1 MDKLFYPENYETGVV
16 VELYGLLRED
26 FSGGRMREA
35 RAEIKAEFPSGN
47 EDWKVNAGTFLDLTH
62 VRCEVHWLQGKPQTQ
77 SLGSLQQRRLKL
89 EWWHVLFAPAVGGLL
104 VGVILK
110 YLTPGGNAEGVA
122 QVIEAG
128 SLRGSKLTLRRGLAV
143 ATVSAWRRF

>member
-1 MDKLFYPENYETGVV
+1 MDKQFYPKDYETGVV

-89 EWWHVLFAPAVGGLL
+89 EWWHVL
-104 VGVILK
+104 
-110 YLTPGGNAEGVA
+110 PGE
-122 QVIEAG
+122 
-128 SLRGSKLTLRRGLAV
+128 
-143 ATVSAWRRF
+143 

>member
-1 MDKLFYPENYETGVV
+1 MDKLFYLEDFETGVV

-62 VRCEVHWLQGKPQTQ
+62 VRCEIHWLQGKPQTQ
-77 SLGSLQQRRLKL
+77 SLRSLQQRRLKL
-89 EWWHVLFAPAVGGLL
+89 EWWHVL
-104 VGVILK
+104 
-110 YLTPGGNAEGVA
+110 PGE
-122 QVIEAG
+122 
-128 SLRGSKLTLRRGLAV
+128 
-143 ATVSAWRRF
+143 